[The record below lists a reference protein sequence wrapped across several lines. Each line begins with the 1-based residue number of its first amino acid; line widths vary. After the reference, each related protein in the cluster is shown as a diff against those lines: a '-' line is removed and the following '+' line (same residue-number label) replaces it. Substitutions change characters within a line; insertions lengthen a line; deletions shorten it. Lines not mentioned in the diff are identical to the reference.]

1 MADTPAISKQTVAQ
15 VGESLAQ
22 DKYSTDSASFV
33 SRVAAD
39 ITSGDTVKRVLAQQM
54 ATEFTSNLL
63 LLVLVQELQKEYRL
77 SPFKWVN
84 KFDDQ
89 KIEEGNTKQYIRH
102 VATGADPYDVNI
114 FAPITITEPQ
124 QASTD
129 FGLYQRTTDGNIKL
143 GVNAYQFKKPL
154 TITAQQW
161 IPFFTSGKLQEFI
174 ANITELINTTYEMF
188 KISKVQTLIQ
198 NIIKTDS
205 GIFKKRI
212 TGTATDLLSAFTT
225 EIYPQLTR
233 MQAQVSDE
241 YNLFDTTP
249 QSINSVDPEDVLM
262 LMNQDVYTKYVG
274 GVLAPIFNNQLVDFG
289 KFIPKENIIPV
300 AKGLVVGDSKTA
312 ITATAADI
320 LDTNTIVV
328 LNKNSIKHLWWVDQV
343 ERQMWAE
350 NMAIQVVMHVWG
362 AFGVIPWGQGF
373 IYTNPNLNKVPGTNS
388 TPAPTAANSGGAK
401 VKKSIPMTIQTDAT
415 TPAQTLAMQSASQPA
430 ASKPAPSPVQDI
442 KLDNQPK
449 MVLK

>member
-1 MADTPAISKQTVAQ
+1 MADTPAISKQTVGQ

-22 DKYSTDSASFV
+22 DRYNTDSASLV
-33 SRVAAD
+33 SKIAAD

-89 KIEEGNTKQYIRH
+89 KITEGNTKQYIRH
-102 VATGADPYDVNI
+102 VATGADLYDATI
-114 FAPITITEPQ
+114 FAPAGVTEPQ

-129 FGLYQRTTDGNIKL
+129 FGLYERTTDGNIKL

-174 ANITELINTTYEMF
+174 ANITDLINTTYEMF

-233 MQAQVSDE
+233 MQSQISDE

-274 GVLAPIFNNQLVDFG
+274 GVLAPIFNNKLVEFS
-289 KFIPKENIIPV
+289 KFIPPENIIPV

-320 LDTNTIVV
+320 LDTSTVV
-328 LNKNSIKHLWWVDQV
+328 VINKNSIKHLWWVDQV

-373 IYTNPNLNKVPGTNS
+373 VYTNPNLNKVPG
-388 TPAPTAANSGGAK
+388 ANSATASNGTK
-401 VKKSIPMTIQTDAT
+401 FKKSIPMTDQTDAT
-415 TPAQTLAMQSASQPA
+415 KIPAAQPA
-430 ASKPAPSPVQDI
+430 AATSVDK
-442 KLDNQPK
+442 
-449 MVLK
+449 

>member
-1 MADTPAISKQTVAQ
+1 MPAPAAPNPNAKVDGSGTVSKEAVAQ
-15 VGESLAQ
+15 VGEDLAQ
-22 DKYSTDSASFV
+22 TKYGASAASLV
-33 SRVAAD
+33 KNIAID
-39 ITSGDTVKRVLAQQM
+39 INGGDTVKRVLAQQM

-63 LLVLVQELQKEYRL
+63 LLVLVQELQKEYKL

-89 KIEEGNTKQYIRH
+89 KVESGNTKQYIRH
-102 VATGADPYDVNI
+102 VATGADEYSVPI
-114 FAPITITEPQ
+114 FAPMFVSEPM
-124 QASTD
+124 QASSAT
-129 FGLYQRTTDGNIKL
+129 GLYERTVDGNVKL

-198 NIIKTDS
+198 NMIKTDS
-205 GIFKKRI
+205 GVFKKRI
-212 TGTATDLLSAFTT
+212 TGTAANLLTAFTT

-233 MQAQVSDE
+233 MQAQMSDD
-241 YNLFDTTP
+241 YNLIDTTP

-262 LMNQDVYTKYVG
+262 LMNQDVYTKFVG
-274 GVLAPIFNNQLVDFG
+274 GVLAPVFNNKLVDFG
-289 KFIPKENIIPV
+289 AFIPKENIIPV
-300 AKGLVVGDSKTA
+300 AKGLVVGDSRTP
-312 ITATAADI
+312 ITATASDI

-328 LNKNSIKHLWWVDQV
+328 LNKNSIKHLWWVDQM

-350 NMAIQVVMHVWG
+350 NMAIQVVLHIWG

-373 IYTNPNLNKVPGTNS
+373 IYTNPNLNKLPNDNP
-388 TPAPTAANSGGAK
+388 TPA
-401 VKKSIPMTIQTDAT
+401 QAT
-415 TPAQTLAMQSASQPA
+415 TPKTAAAKPAAAAAA
-430 ASKPAPSPVQDI
+430 ASK
-442 KLDNQPK
+442 
-449 MVLK
+449 